1 MAPLKFGGVS
11 LPHGLMLAP
20 MAGITL
26 DPGLTPAEKL
36 KVVQKAAAEGH
47 EGALDIFRSIGVYLA
62 HTLPL
67 YETLYDLRYLIV
79 LGRVASGVGGD
90 LIVAECQ
97 RVLAEEYPKLN
108 EKLTVMLPDE
118 KFRRVGQSL
127 AAASLPE
134 V

>member
-1 MAPLKFGGVS
+1 M
-11 LPHGLMLAP
+11 
-20 MAGITL
+20 
-26 DPGLTPAEKL
+26 
-36 KVVQKAAAEGH
+36 
-47 EGALDIFRSIGVYLA
+47 YLA

-118 KFRRVGQSL
+118 KFRRVGQSM